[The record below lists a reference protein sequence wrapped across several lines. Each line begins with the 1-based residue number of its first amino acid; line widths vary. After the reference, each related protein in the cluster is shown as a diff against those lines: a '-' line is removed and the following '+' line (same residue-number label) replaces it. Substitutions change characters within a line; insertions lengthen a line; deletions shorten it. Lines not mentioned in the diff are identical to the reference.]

1 MDTSEF
7 ITKSI
12 LDLEDELKETRKEC
26 AHLQQSVTTLDKHL
40 AILETKI
47 TTKAKNQ
54 SAWIAFFVAL
64 ALHITSILIRK
75 GFE

>member
-1 MDTSEF
+1 MDTSDF
-7 ITKSI
+7 LKDSI
-12 LDLEDELKETRKEC
+12 LGLEDDLKETRQQC
-26 AHLQQSVTTLDKHL
+26 QHLQGAVTQLDKHL

-64 ALHITSILIRK
+64 ALQISSILIRK

>member
-1 MDTSEF
+1 MDTNEF
-7 ITKSI
+7 
-12 LDLEDELKETRKEC
+12 LANAVVQLEEDLKECTQ
-26 AHLQQSVTTLDKHL
+26 AVTALDKHL

-64 ALHITSILIRK
+64 ALQITSILVRNTL
-75 GFE
+75 E

>member
-1 MDTSEF
+1 MDTSDF
-7 ITKSI
+7 LRDSI
-12 LDLEDELKETRKEC
+12 LGLEKDLKETQQEC
-26 AHLQQSVTTLDKHL
+26 QHLRGSVTKLDKHL

-64 ALHITSILIRK
+64 ALQITSILVRNTL
-75 GFE
+75 E